1 MYSFFFL
8 LIRRPPR
15 STLFPYTTLFRSL
28 GVGERRAGRLFHH
41 VAELARQDQISL
53 AAHHA
58 RLDEH
63 DVAADRRVIHPRG
76 HADLVLPRHALGVD
90 PGPADEIGDVGSV
103 HGDARSLPDRD
114 LTGDL
119 AAQLADLTLQLAYA
133 RLARVARDD
142 LSERRLGHRE
152 LFRGQ
157 AAHGAL
163 PQHEIPL
170 RDLELLA
177 LGVAREVHGLEPVE
191 QRSRDALE

>member
-1 MYSFFFL
+1 M
-8 LIRRPPR
+8 IRRPPR
-15 STLFPYTTLFRSL
+15 STLFPYTTLFRSLRNTEPIRMGL

-41 VAELARQDQISL
+41 VAELARQAQISL

-119 AAQLADLTLQLAYA
+119 AAQLADLALQLAYA

-142 LSERRLGHRE
+142 LSERRVGHRE

-157 AAHGAL
+157 AVL
-163 PQHEIPL
+163 EIG
-170 RDLELLA
+170 RA
-177 LGVAREVHGLEPVE
+177 SCRERV
-191 QRSRDALE
+191 

>member
-1 MYSFFFL
+1 MLFLSYLSLSIIISLYVSLFFFFNDPATPE
-8 LIRRPPR
+8 IY
-15 STLFPYTTLFRSL
+15 TLSL
-28 GVGERRAGRLFHH
+28 
-41 VAELARQDQISL
+41 
-53 AAHHA
+53 
-58 RLDEH
+58 H
-63 DVAADRRVIHPRG
+63 DALPIF
-76 HADLVLPRHALGVD
+76 PRHALGVD

-142 LSERRLGHRE
+142 LSERRVGHRE

-157 AAHGAL
+157 AVLGELA
-163 PQHEIPL
+163 QHEIPL

-191 QRSRDALE
+191 QRSRNALEEVRGRDEVHLRQ